1 MAMFQGEVIA
11 ARPEEITADIWNNTA
26 VAALRFPLS

>member
-1 MAMFQGEVIA
+1 VIA